1 MFPLK
6 VCRVVLNKRN
16 VAGKIKYASGYLTIG
31 SQEKNISVSL
41 SLSETKLLTCFST
54 SIVAGPSDF
63 SRGQTFQPC
72 PTSAGEFC
80 VQKSSSNM
88 RETVG
93 DETWRCF
100 SVYYIILH

>member
-6 VCRVVLNKRN
+6 VCRVVLNKTN
-16 VAGKIKYASGYLTIG
+16 VAGKIKYTSGYLTIG
-31 SQEKNISVSL
+31 RQEKNISVSL

-63 SRGQTFQPC
+63 SSGQAFQPC

-88 RETVG
+88 RETLG
-93 DETWRCF
+93 DEDMEMFFC
-100 SVYYIILH
+100 VLY